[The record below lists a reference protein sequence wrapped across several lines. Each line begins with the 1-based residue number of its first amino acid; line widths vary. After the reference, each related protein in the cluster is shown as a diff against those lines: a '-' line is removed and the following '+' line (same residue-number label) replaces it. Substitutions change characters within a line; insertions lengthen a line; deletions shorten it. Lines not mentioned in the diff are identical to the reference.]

1 MIFFLVHVSEH
12 NCRLRA
18 KRNLFF
24 FLSTFTFTFHIHF
37 VFVFLE
43 ENNRRFC
50 ATLGRHIKRALL
62 PNLLWEQ
69 APSFKK
75 MKMKL
80 NQNTTTPIFA
90 WIIVFLLQKTI
101 GWVALSPHIF
111 SDSLISGDDN
121 DQDKDIKR
129 QRQNTVGY
137 SFLPGSH
144 GGLVWSQFFCINT
157 AIYSCRRFGQ
167 LLNKNENG
175 RSYKMPAVI
184 LKRLQRG
191 KTRLN
196 FHFSCL
202 ICSLSLSLWFLIF
215 SAMRIHLCEWTLER
229 TAHGLTLTFYCSMN
243 LSNWNWIRLY
253 FPLGDCLMG

>member
-1 MIFFLVHVSEH
+1 
-12 NCRLRA
+12 
-18 KRNLFF
+18 
-24 FLSTFTFTFHIHF
+24 
-37 VFVFLE
+37 
-43 ENNRRFC
+43 
-50 ATLGRHIKRALL
+50 
-62 PNLLWEQ
+62 
-69 APSFKK
+69 

-101 GWVALSPHIF
+101 GWVALTPHIF

-144 GGLVWSQFFCINT
+144 G
-157 AIYSCRRFGQ
+157 
-167 LLNKNENG
+167 
-175 RSYKMPAVI
+175 YKMPAMI

-196 FHFSCL
+196 FHSMPCL

-215 SAMRIHLCEWTLER
+215 STMRIHLCEWTLER
-229 TAHGLTLTFYCSMN
+229 TAHGLTLTFHCSMN

-253 FPLGDCLMG
+253 FPLGDCF

>member
-1 MIFFLVHVSEH
+1 
-12 NCRLRA
+12 
-18 KRNLFF
+18 
-24 FLSTFTFTFHIHF
+24 
-37 VFVFLE
+37 
-43 ENNRRFC
+43 
-50 ATLGRHIKRALL
+50 
-62 PNLLWEQ
+62 
-69 APSFKK
+69 
-75 MKMKL
+75 MKL

-144 GGLVWSQFFCINT
+144 GGLIWSEIFCIFTLGANT
-157 AIYSCRRFGQ
+157 AIYWCRRFGQ

-175 RSYKMPAVI
+175 RSYKMPTLI

-196 FHFSCL
+196 FHSMPCL
-202 ICSLSLSLWFLIF
+202 ICSLSLSLSFLFLAPWEYICV
-215 SAMRIHLCEWTLER
+215 SGR
-229 TAHGLTLTFYCSMN
+229 
-243 LSNWNWIRLY
+243 
-253 FPLGDCLMG
+253 